1 MYEQCDI
8 LYNGILLSN
17 KSSLT
22 TNMHNKWMNFRSI
35 ILSARSQTQKTVSCI
50 WLQLYKL
57 LGKAKLM
64 ISGCQGIYEGL
75 TAKGHKGTLQG
86 DRNVYH
92 SCSGGYII
100 VPMSKLI
107 RVWRKGW
114 IGG

>member
-1 MYEQCDI
+1 
-8 LYNGILLSN
+8 
-17 KSSLT
+17 
-22 TNMHNKWMNFRSI
+22 
-35 ILSARSQTQKTVSCI
+35 
-50 WLQLYKL
+50 
-57 LGKAKLM
+57 M